1 MTLTIGRGRR
11 LGLLLL
17 LSLYASTSTAASIL
31 PSAASSSFPQCGL
44 SCTALTQAQ
53 SSCEAA
59 AESTWVSCFCQSS
72 LLTTL
77 KTSGSLCSSC
87 TSSSDQ
93 SLLSTWYNNYC
104 NSNGK
109 DTGSTSTTDTTTA
122 TTSASTGTT
131 TAVKSTS
138 NTSAVDENKSWYV
151 SDLPLHIK
159 LRYTS
164 PPPPDLPASN
174 PIRDRT
180 NPFISPLSRWST
192 HYQWVIMLIVLAIG
206 FSAIAAGGIWLKRRY
221 DAKRPGLYHGGSAAG
236 SSGVLSGNP
245 VSNSNS
251 GILSPPP
258 PAWASS
264 TGPNQSQS
272 LASSSLTDM
281 AATRGNN
288 AAPPPGS
295 RTRLPKPLQPTSDV
309 EIRHVSLQ

>member
-1 MTLTIGRGRR
+1 MTTLTIGRGRR
-11 LGLLLL
+11 LGLLL

-31 PSAASSSFPQCGL
+31 PSAASASFPQCGL
-44 SCTALTQAQ
+44 SCTVLTQAQ

-59 AESTWVSCFCQSS
+59 AESTWVSCFCQSA

-104 NSNGK
+104 NSNGQ
-109 DTGSTSTTDTTTA
+109 DTGSTSTTTDTTTA
-122 TTSASTGTT
+122 ATSASTA
-131 TAVKSTS
+131 TATAGKSTS
-138 NTSAVDENKSWYV
+138 NTSAVDQNKSW
-151 SDLPLHIK
+151 
-159 LRYTS
+159 
-164 PPPPDLPASN
+164 
-174 PIRDRT
+174 
-180 NPFISPLSRWST
+180 WST

-206 FSAIAAGGIWLKRRY
+206 FSAIAAGGLWLKRRY
-221 DAKRPGLYHGGSAAG
+221 DAKRPGLYHGGSTAA
-236 SSGVLSGNP
+236 SSLGGLGGNSL
-245 VSNSNS
+245 SNSNS
-251 GILSPPP
+251 GVLSPSP

-264 TGPNQSQS
+264 RGPNQSQS

-281 AATRGNN
+281 APTRGNK

-295 RTRLPKPLQPTSDV
+295 RTRLSRPSQPSSDV